1 MIRLT
6 KSGYVSLSYLFSHR
20 SRCSENL
27 YGPPL
32 LCLLSI
38 PTIGVMLIVVRTIV
52 DEGLLSLVYCSRELS
67 H

>member
-1 MIRLT
+1 MDMRRL
-6 KSGYVSLSYLFSHR
+6 VI
-20 SRCSENL
+20 CSPIVL
-27 YGPPL
+27 VAVRIFMVLPSFV
-32 LCLLSI
+32 LLSI